1 MIIAK
6 AEAGY
11 PLPYSP
17 ERLILIAASLDALW
31 ASLERAGY
39 ERPSLEEE
47 IAAWRQYSSP
57 A

>member
-47 IAAWRQYSSP
+47 IAAWRQSSSP